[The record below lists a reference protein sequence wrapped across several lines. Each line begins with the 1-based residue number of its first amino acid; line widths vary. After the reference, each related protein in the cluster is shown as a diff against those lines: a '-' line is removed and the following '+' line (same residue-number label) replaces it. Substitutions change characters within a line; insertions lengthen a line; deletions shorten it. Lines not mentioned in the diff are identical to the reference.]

1 MIEVTPQER
10 AAWAEELANRP
21 SRYGASENVRRM
33 PGSAGHSE
41 HDHHDHDALPEDE
54 DEATQPI
61 DEWGLSSAQIFA
73 IASGKGGVGKST
85 LTANL
90 AAALAAKGLQVGV
103 LDADLNGFSIPR
115 MMGLSDATACKNEGY
130 IVAPEAHHAK
140 VMSLGMFTSGLEAV
154 IWRGPVMNRALNQ
167 FISETDWG
175 DLDVLLVDLPPGTGD
190 VAISIAKLLPQ
201 AEILL
206 VTTPQIVAAEVA
218 ARSGAMTLQTQQK
231 VRGIIENMS
240 YLELPDGSR
249 VQPFGAGGGAQVS
262 QKLTEQLGYDVPLLT
277 QIPLADEVRQGGD
290 EGTPVVIR
298 NPDSTAARAVKN
310 LADFLV
316 G

>member
-1 MIEVTPQER
+1 VIEVTPEER
-10 AAWAEELANRP
+10 AAWAEQLANRP
-21 SRYGASENVRRM
+21 GRFATAHQHGGNI
-33 PGSAGHSE
+33 G
-41 HDHHDHDALPEDE
+41 HDHGAEDD
-54 DEATQPI
+54 DEATNPI
-61 DEWGLSSAQIFA
+61 DEWGLTSTQVFA

-90 AAALAAKGLQVGV
+90 AAALAAKGLAVGV

-115 MMGLSDATACKNEGY
+115 MFGLSDATACKSDDS
-130 IVAPEAHHAK
+130 IIAPVAHGAK
-140 VMSLGMFTSGLEAV
+140 VMSLGMFTSGKEAV

-206 VTTPQIVAAEVA
+206 VTTPQLVAAEVA
-218 ARSGAMTLQTQQK
+218 ARAGSMTLHTHQR
-231 VRGIIENMS
+231 VRGVIENMS
-240 YLELPDGSR
+240 YLELPDGTR
-249 VQPFGAGGGAQVS
+249 LTPFGAGGGEQVART
-262 QKLTEQLGYDVPLLT
+262 LTAQLGEPVELLA
-277 QIPLADEVRQGGD
+277 QIPLSDEVRQGGD
-290 EGTPVVIR
+290 QGIPVVLLA
-298 NPDSTAARAVKN
+298 PESAAARAVQH
-310 LADFLV
+310 LAAQLV